1 MFSSQY
7 RDALLFG
14 GVNLLKKILTC
25 FTLML
30 ILTCAAMNTAFAKP
44 AELTGIDAFDL
55 DDDTVRIEIS
65 YSGGRID
72 GSSISTEMNGGVL
85 SVDLDNVLP
94 GRVSKV
100 SGTKIH
106 SGARDFVEKIFA
118 NKTQERHTKIQIQF
132 RSTIDSGV
140 KLSLEPAN
148 RSEKKS
154 DRIVLDVN
162 KNLAQN
168 DWSNFDVNGVSRI
181 VVLDPGH
188 GGSDAGAI
196 GPTGVSEKSVSL
208 AVALKAQRLLTASD
222 YRVVMTRT
230 TDVDVAAPGV
240 SDATELQARVDKAPS
255 NADLFISIH
264 CNAFSNGK
272 ANGMETYH
280 APGAVKGEQL
290 ARLLNEELER
300 LGGLGN
306 RGVKAARFY
315 VMTHSKCPASLIE
328 LGFITNPR
336 EEKLLASEDY
346 QQKLAQ
352 AITNAVNRY
361 FNQGGFD

>member
-1 MFSSQY
+1 M
-7 RDALLFG
+7 
-14 GVNLLKKILTC
+14 LKKFLTC
-25 FTLML
+25 FTLTL
-30 ILTCAAMNTAFAKP
+30 ALLCAATTAFAKP
-44 AELTGIDAFDL
+44 AELTGINAFDA
-55 DDDTVRIEIS
+55 DSDTVRIEIS
-65 YSGGRID
+65 YDGGKLDSG
-72 GSSISTEMNGGVL
+72 SISTDVKGDML
-85 SVDLDNVLP
+85 SIDLDNTLP
-94 GRVSKV
+94 GRVSRV
-100 SGTKIH
+100 SGTQIQG
-106 SGARDFVEKIFA
+106 GARDFVEKIFA
-118 NKTQERHTKIQIQF
+118 NKTQERHTRIQIHF
-132 RSTIDSGV
+132 RSAPEGNV
-140 KLSLEPAN
+140 KVALEPAN
-148 RSEKKS
+148 RSDKKS
-154 DRIVLDVN
+154 ARIVLDV
-162 KNLAQN
+162 KKSFAAD
-168 DWSNFDVNGVSRI
+168 DWTTFSSSSGDGRI

-208 AVALKAQRLLTASD
+208 AVSLKAHKLLTASG

-240 SDATELQARVDKAPS
+240 SDATELQARVDKAPP
-255 NADLFISIH
+255 NTDLFISVH

-280 APGAVKGEQL
+280 APGAVKGQRL

-336 EEKLLASEDY
+336 EEKLLASNDY

-361 FNQGGFD
+361 FNQGGFDLS

>member
-1 MFSSQY
+1 M
-7 RDALLFG
+7 
-14 GVNLLKKILTC
+14 LKKFLTC
-25 FTLML
+25 FSLL
-30 ILTCAAMNTAFAKP
+30 FVLALASTAQAKP
-44 AELTGIDAFDL
+44 AELTGINAYDL
-55 DDDTVRIEIS
+55 DRETVRIEIS
-65 YSGGRID
+65 YRDGRLD
-72 GSSISTEMNGGVL
+72 TSDVSSEFSAAGMKL
-85 SVDLDNVLP
+85 DLDNALP
-94 GRVSKV
+94 GRVSRV
-100 SGTKIH
+100 SG
-106 SGARDFVEKIFA
+106 
-118 NKTQERHTKIQIQF
+118 IQIQSGAKSF
-132 RSTIDSGV
+132 IEKISVNETAKRHTSIRINFKSAVSSGDATIDF
-140 KLSLEPAN
+140 EPAN
-148 RSEKKS
+148 RAEKK
-154 DRIVLDVN
+154 DARIIVDV
-162 KNLAQN
+162 KKSPAR
-168 DWSNFDVNGVSRI
+168 DERSTEDFSGNGRI
-181 VVLDPGH
+181 IVLDPGH

-196 GPTGVSEKSVSL
+196 GPTGVTEKSVAL
-208 AVALKAQRLLTASD
+208 AVSLKAQRLLDAAG
-222 YRVVMTRT
+222 YQVVMTRT

-240 SDATELQARVDKAPS
+240 PDSTELQARVDKAPP
-255 NADLFISIH
+255 NAALFISVH

-280 APGAVKGEQL
+280 APTAVKGARL

-300 LGGLGN
+300 LGGLSN